1 MGFAETMATKKA
13 QLASDAQELRQ
24 REKAAQVSAPDQVRM
39 KAGGTSVLT
48 AGVVVL
54 AGLAS
59 VGALYVG
66 KELLLP
72 ITLALVLKLLLQ
84 PIMDFL
90 SVRLRLPA
98 ALSAVILIVC
108 IFGAAVVVAFS
119 ISGPAS
125 GWLQKAPQVLP
136 TLKEKLVLLR
146 QPIDYLQG
154 TFKELEDAAT
164 STKDA
169 NVPTVAVKDTA
180 AVASKLT
187 GITLMVLG
195 RIFTTMIVLFF
206 LLAAGERLLRG
217 LIEVLPRLRDKRQ
230 AVDIAVE
237 TQRQIGGY
245 LVTITVMNTLVGI
258 VTGLAMWACGLGDP
272 VLWGATAFALNYIPI
287 LGPATGVGLFL
298 VAGIVALEWPWQALV
313 PALLYLSI
321 HIMEGEIITPM
332 LLAKRFTLNPVLVIV
347 SLFFWHTLWGVP
359 GALLAVPLLAMF
371 KILCDRVE
379 ALKPVG
385 HIIGA

>member
-1 MGFAETMATKKA
+1 MATKKIQA
-13 QLASDAQELRQ
+13 APDAKELRQ
-24 REKAAQVSAPDQVRM
+24 REKAAQATAPDEVRM
-39 KAGGTSVLT
+39 KAGGTSALT

-54 AGLAS
+54 AGLAT

-66 KELLLP
+66 KELLIP

-84 PIMDFL
+84 PVMDFL
-90 SVRLRLPA
+90 SVKLRIPA
-98 ALSAVILIVC
+98 ALSAFILIVC
-108 IFGAAVVVAFS
+108 IFGTAVVVAFS

-125 GWLQKAPQVLP
+125 SWLQKAPQVLP
-136 TLKEKLVLLR
+136 TLKEKLVPLR
-146 QPIDYLQG
+146 QPIEYLQG
-154 TFKELEDAAT
+154 AIKELEDAAT
-164 STKDA
+164 SSKDA
-169 NVPTVAVKDTA
+169 NVPQVAVKDTS

-230 AVDIAVE
+230 AVDIAAE

-258 VTGLAMWACGLGDP
+258 LTGLAMWVCGLGDP
-272 VLWGATAFALNYIPI
+272 VLWGAAAFVLNYIPI
-287 LGPATGVGLFL
+287 LGPATGVALFFVAGL
-298 VAGIVALEWPWQALV
+298 VALDWPWQALL
-313 PALLYLSI
+313 PAVLYLLI
-321 HIMEGEIITPM
+321 HICEGEIITPM

-379 ALKPVG
+379 ALKPMG